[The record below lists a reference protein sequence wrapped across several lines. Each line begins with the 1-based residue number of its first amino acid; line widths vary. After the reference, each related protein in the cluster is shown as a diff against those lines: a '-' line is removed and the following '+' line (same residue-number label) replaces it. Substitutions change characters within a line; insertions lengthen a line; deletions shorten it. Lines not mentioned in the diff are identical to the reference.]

1 MRHLNLINGL
11 SSFRPALAQA
21 KKRARL
27 IGFSRIYATH
37 QGIFVP
43 EWATRFMVQESIITG
58 TTPPQSV
65 LRKRRRLIGRRE
77 VLLVLIAF
85 SLLALAPSF
94 AQISLFG
101 RNTKPAT
108 GPVLGQAERAETNF
122 SGSAFY
128 FLEPINAVAS
138 RQEAGQYMPGA
149 GVAGGVTAMAAMANE
164 APLDDPKLP
173 YETPGVGDA
182 ARPFIMPAGS
192 ADHARALKC
201 LTDAIYYEAATEA
214 EVGQAA
220 VAQVILNRMRHPTYP
235 NTVCGV
241 IYQGSERRTGC
252 QFSYSCDG
260 SMARIPSRLHWDRA
274 NRIASAALSGYVYA
288 PVGMA
293 THYHTV
299 AVNPYWAPSL
309 HYIST
314 IGAHRFYRWNGSAG
328 RPSAFYRRYAGNE
341 PFPGP
346 KARAFTPRDYTP
358 TYDPIQLQKQYE
370 REYAAARV
378 KAESDARTAVNS
390 SAGYVGVAPQPYS
403 DIAPS
408 RQKAAP
414 SYAPPVYSA
423 KARNQGGEAAF
434 AGDKL
439 PDTNNIKP
447 EFQGSGTWKSQPT
460 G

>member
-1 MRHLNLINGL
+1 MSKLVLINSL
-11 SSFRPALAQA
+11 AIFRPVLAQA

-27 IGFSRIYATH
+27 IGFSGIYAT
-37 QGIFVP
+37 QVGSSLP
-43 EWATRFMVQESIITG
+43 EWALRVMVQESAITG
-58 TTPPQSV
+58 MTPPKTV
-65 LRKRRRLIGRRE
+65 VRKRRRLIGRRE
-77 VLLVLIAF
+77 LVLVLIAF

-101 RNTKPAT
+101 GANKPAT
-108 GPVLGQAERAETNF
+108 GPVLGQAERPESNF

-128 FLEPINAVAS
+128 FLEPINAVAN
-138 RQEAGQYMPGA
+138 RQEAGQYAPGA
-149 GVAGGVTAMAAMANE
+149 GVAGGVTTMAAMANE
-164 APLDDPKLP
+164 APLDDPRLP

-201 LTDAIYYEAATEA
+201 LSDAIYYEAATEA

-260 SMARIPSRLHWDRA
+260 SMARVPSRIHWDRA
-274 NRIASAALSGYVYA
+274 NRIAFNALSGYVYA

-328 RPSAFYRRYAGNE
+328 RPSAFFRRYAGNE

-346 KARAFTPRDYTP
+346 KARAYSPAASTP

-370 REYAAARV
+370 REYAAARM
-378 KAESDARTAVNS
+378 KAETDARTAVNS
-390 SAGYVGVAPQPYS
+390 SAGYVGAPPQPYN

-408 RQKAAP
+408 RQKSAP
-414 SYAPPVYSA
+414 VYAPPVYSA
-423 KARNQGGEAAF
+423 KARGQGGEAAF
-434 AGDKL
+434 GGNKL

>member
-1 MRHLNLINGL
+1 MSKVELINGL
-11 SSFRPALAQA
+11 SSFRPVLVQA
-21 KKRARL
+21 EKRARL
-27 IGFSRIYATH
+27 IGFSAIYAT
-37 QGIFVP
+37 QIGRILP
-43 EWATRFMVQESIITG
+43 EWAPRVMVQETVVTG
-58 TTPPQSV
+58 TTPLKPAI
-65 LRKRRRLIGRRE
+65 KPRRRLIGRRE
-77 VLLVLIAF
+77 LVLVLIAF

-94 AQISLFG
+94 AQIGIF
-101 RNTKPAT
+101 
-108 GPVLGQAERAETNF
+108 GQAPRPAQGPTLGLAERPESNF

-128 FLEPINAVAS
+128 FLEPINSVATQ
-138 RQEAGQYMPGA
+138 QEAAQYGA
-149 GVAGGVTAMAAMANE
+149 GTGATALAAISTE

-182 ARPFIMPAGS
+182 ARPFIMPVGS
-192 ADHARALKC
+192 NDHARALKC

-260 SMARIPSRLHWDRA
+260 SMARIPSRFHWERA
-274 NRIASAALSGYVYA
+274 RRIASAALSGYVYA

-328 RPSAFYRRYAGNE
+328 RPSAFFRKYAGNE

-346 KARAFTPRDYTP
+346 KARAYTPRDTAP
-358 TYDPIQLQKQYE
+358 VYDPIQLQKQYE

-378 KAESDARTAVNS
+378 KAESDTRAAVGS
-390 SAGYVGVAPQPYS
+390 SAGYVGVSPQPYS
-403 DIAPS
+403 DITPS

-414 SYAPPVYSA
+414 TYAPPVYSA

-439 PDTNNIKP
+439 PDSNNIKP

>member
-1 MRHLNLINGL
+1 MINSLI
-11 SSFRPALAQA
+11 SFRPMLAQA
-21 KKRARL
+21 KKRARK
-27 IGFSRIYATH
+27 IGFSRLYALLNDK
-37 QGIFVP
+37 P
-43 EWATRFMVQESIITG
+43 LSYWALYKMIQEPIVSRVVAAEK
-58 TTPPQSV
+58 Q

-77 VLLVLIAF
+77 ILLVLIALSF
-85 SLLALAPSF
+85 LALAPSF
-94 AQISLFG
+94 AQIGIFG
-101 RNTKPAT
+101 GRKAAPLA
-108 GPVLGQAERAETNF
+108 PQLGQSERPESNF

-128 FLEPINAVAS
+128 FLAPEAAIAP
-138 RQEAGQYMPGA
+138 RQEIADYAAGNGA
-149 GVAGGVTAMAAMANE
+149 APIGAMIDE
-164 APLDDPKLP
+164 APLDDPRLP
-173 YETPGVGDA
+173 YETAGVGDA
-182 ARPFIMPAGS
+182 ARPFIMPAGTS
-192 ADHARALKC
+192 DYGRALKC
-201 LTDAIYYEAATEA
+201 LSDAIYYEAASESD
-214 EVGQAA
+214 VGQAA

-260 SMARIPSRLHWDRA
+260 SMARTPSQFHWDRA
-274 NRIASAALSGYVYA
+274 RRAAAAALSGYVYA

-346 KARAFTPRDYTP
+346 KPRAYSPADYKP
-358 TYDPIQLQKQYE
+358 ALDPIQLQKQYE
-370 REYAAARV
+370 REYAAARI
-378 KAESDARTAVNS
+378 KAEAEARSAVNTAS
-390 SAGYVGVAPQPYS
+390 GYVGVSPQPYS
-403 DIAPS
+403 DIAPN

-414 SYAPPVYSA
+414 AFAPPVYSA
-423 KARNQGGEAAF
+423 QARSRGGEAAYG
-434 AGDKL
+434 GDKL
-439 PDTNNIKP
+439 PDANNVKP
-447 EFQGSGTWKSQPT
+447 EFQSSGTWKAQPT